1 MKFDNVTQQV
11 TAYGGSCIP
20 QCKACFS
27 AGENG
32 DNGKIRDILLDYD
45 LMKMENMDKRTET
58 NEPMDAPQIL
68 TFSVPKT

>member
-27 AGENG
+27 ACESGA
-32 DNGKIRDILLDYD
+32 NGKIRGILLDYG
-45 LMKMENMDKRTET
+45 LMKMENMGKWTET
-58 NEPMDAPQIL
+58 NEPMDIPQIL
-68 TFSVPKT
+68 TFFVPKT